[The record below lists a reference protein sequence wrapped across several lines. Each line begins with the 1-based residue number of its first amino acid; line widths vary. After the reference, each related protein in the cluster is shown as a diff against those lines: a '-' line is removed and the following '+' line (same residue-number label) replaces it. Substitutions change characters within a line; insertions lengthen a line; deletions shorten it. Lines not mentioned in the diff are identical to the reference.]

1 MARQIKFGPGTAM
14 KRMAEIEA
22 KLTSISRSGNDG
34 VSFQKREAAAEPL
47 RRELAHLKSNMWG
60 ES

>member
-1 MARQIKFGPGTAM
+1 M